1 MSDHRPAGPMAGITV
16 VEFGQYIAVPGAAQL
31 LSDQGADVIKVEA
44 PGGEG
49 ARQAAGY
56 GAAMFASYNR
66 GKRMVTL
73 DLRTEEGRRTALALA
88 LRADVVMSNARP
100 GAMER
105 AGLSSA
111 QLLAQRS
118 DLVCLT
124 LTGFGEQ
131 GAMRS
136 RPGLDIAAQA
146 ESGQM
151 WVTGEAG
158 REPQRV
164 GFPVVDAAATYAIA
178 QAVTAALLER
188 TRNGSGADIRLS
200 LWDVAIHMQA
210 SNWMDFALT
219 GTPPV
224 RKGNGQPSVAPA
236 ADVIEVAD
244 GHIVLSA
251 YVDAHWRALCTLLEI
266 EHLTEDPRL
275 ATPQVRVVNREYMTS
290 VLGDALRHLDR
301 QECVELLGG
310 GGIVVGAIRSYP
322 EVRELRGDAQG
333 SPFLQ
338 SDRDAADAGAAP
350 WYIGP
355 PVTWGSMSPDPRP
368 PRALGADTDAVLA
381 DLATPTRP
389 DPSDSTVGAVPALPE
404 R

>member
-1 MSDHRPAGPMAGITV
+1 MSLHRPAGPLVGITV

-31 LSDQGADVIKVEA
+31 LSDQGADVIKIEA

-66 GKRMVTL
+66 GKRMVSL
-73 DLRTEEGRRTALALA
+73 DLRTDEGRRAALALA
-88 LRADVVMSNARP
+88 LGADVVMSNARP

-131 GAMRS
+131 GSMRS

-151 WVTGEAG
+151 WVTGESG

-164 GFPVVDAAATYAIA
+164 GFPVVDAAATYVVA
-178 QAVTAALLER
+178 QAVTAALFEHM
-188 TRNGSGADIRLS
+188 RNGSGADIRLS

-210 SNWMDFALT
+210 SNWMDYVLT
-219 GTPPV
+219 GRPPV

-244 GHIVLSA
+244 GHVVLSA
-251 YVDAHWRALCTLLEI
+251 YMDAHWRALCALLHI
-266 EHLTEDPRL
+266 EHLADDPRL
-275 ATPQVRVVNREYMTS
+275 ATPQIRVVHRDYMAS
-290 VLGDALRHLDR
+290 VLSGALRHLTR

-322 EVRELRGDAQG
+322 EVRELRGDAEG
-333 SPFLQ
+333 SPFLR
-338 SDRDAADAGAAP
+338 SDAQAADAAP

-355 PVTWGSMSPDPRP
+355 PVTWGSMSPDRRA

-381 DLATPTRP
+381 ELAAPSQP
-389 DPSDSTVGAVPALPE
+389 DANDSAVGAVPSLPE